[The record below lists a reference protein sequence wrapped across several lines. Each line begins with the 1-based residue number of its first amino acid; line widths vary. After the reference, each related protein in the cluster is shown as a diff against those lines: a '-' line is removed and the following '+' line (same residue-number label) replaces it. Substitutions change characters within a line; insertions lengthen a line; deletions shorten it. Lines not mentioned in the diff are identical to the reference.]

1 MPTNLRGRF
10 LNRRQRE
17 PEEIQVSACKWV
29 SGNRLR
35 GRKNCF
41 ERRLSWPLTSKHKIT
56 ELQRILE
63 PLGIQ
68 VTTAELPEVEETG
81 TTFEENAQLKARSA
95 CRATGL
101 PSVADDSGIS
111 VDALG
116 RWRRACIPPATPAR
130 DATDADR
137 NQKLLRELQDT
148 PDEKRTARFVSA
160 ICCAFPDGSEITVT
174 GVCEGRVARAPRG
187 EDGFGYD
194 PIFPGGEKDICGTEP
209 I

>member
-1 MPTNLRGRF
+1 MKTFVMATHN
-10 LNRRQRE
+10 
-17 PEEIQVSACKWV
+17 
-29 SGNRLR
+29 
-35 GRKNCF
+35 
-41 ERRLSWPLTSKHKIT
+41 KHKIT

-116 RWRRACIPPATPAR
+116 GAPGVYSAR
-130 DATDADR
+130 YAGPDATDADR

-160 ICCAFPDGSEITVT
+160 ICCAFPDGS
-174 GVCEGRVARAPRG
+174 
-187 EDGFGYD
+187 
-194 PIFPGGEKDICGTEP
+194 
-209 I
+209 